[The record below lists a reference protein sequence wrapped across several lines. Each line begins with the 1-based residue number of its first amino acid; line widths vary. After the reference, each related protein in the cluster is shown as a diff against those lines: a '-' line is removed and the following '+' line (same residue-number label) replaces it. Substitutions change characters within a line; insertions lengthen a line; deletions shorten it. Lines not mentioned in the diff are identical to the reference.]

1 MEDVDV
7 NLAPTLAP
15 FIVWLAAREPDDHV
29 RRRHLSIVEHY
40 LVWTADT
47 AAEQRRD
54 RFMADC
60 VEKGTRRDHVAAA
73 LDRFAEYT
81 SARG

>member
-1 MEDVDV
+1 MASDV

-29 RRRHLSIVEHY
+29 RRRHLSIVEQY
-40 LVWTADT
+40 LMWTREAPAGRRRELFE
-47 AAEQRRD
+47 AA
-54 RFMADC
+54 C
-60 VEKGTRRDHVAAA
+60 VERGARRDHVAAA

-81 SARG
+81 AARG

>member
-1 MEDVDV
+1 M

-40 LVWTADT
+40 LVWTGEAPDR
-47 AAEQRRD
+47 RRD
-54 RFMADC
+54 RFMADQ
-60 VEKGTRRDHVAAA
+60 VEKGSRLDHVAAA

>member
-1 MEDVDV
+1 M

-40 LVWTADT
+40 LVWTGHTAD
-47 AAEQRRD
+47 ERRD
-54 RFMADC
+54 RFMADL
-60 VEKGTRRDHVAAA
+60 VERGTRRDHVTAA